1 MVVSNR
7 DIVAVAMESTV
18 QVKEILNTQIQNLI
32 SKIYKGREMHML
44 EESKLATVR
53 LVWQVVGDKP

>member
-18 QVKEILNTQIQNLI
+18 QVKEILNTQLQNLI